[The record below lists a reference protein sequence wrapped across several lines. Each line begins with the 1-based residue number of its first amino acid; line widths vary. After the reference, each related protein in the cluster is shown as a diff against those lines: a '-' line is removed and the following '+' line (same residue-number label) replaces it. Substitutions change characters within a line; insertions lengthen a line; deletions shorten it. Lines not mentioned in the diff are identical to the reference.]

1 MEKVIIVTGGTS
13 GIGLNTARIL
23 AEKGCRVYEFSRRD
37 TGVYP
42 KVTHV
47 QADVTDEAQVN
58 AAVGTVLEREGHI
71 DVVINNAGFGISGA
85 IEFTETAEAQK
96 QFDVNFFGM
105 VRVNHAVLPVMRKQG
120 YGRIINMS
128 SVAAPIAIPFQAY
141 YSASKAA
148 VRTYTM
154 ALQSEVKPYG
164 IEVCAIM
171 PGDVATGF
179 TAARRKTPAGDD
191 EYGGRISRSV
201 AVMEHDEQTGITA
214 ESAGAFVAEK
224 ALQKKVP
231 VLCHPGRKV
240 QVLRLSDPRA
250 AEQGTGGSCRPDLRK
265 IIENCREAA
274 KNETVGNQQSAEGTG
289 GHVREV
295 LLLPAALLPLYP
307 RAMADHRTRI

>member
-13 GIGLNTARIL
+13 GIGLHTAQIL
-23 AEKGCRVYEFSRRD
+23 IEKGCRVYEFSRRE
-37 TGVYP
+37 TGADPRVR
-42 KVTHV
+42 HV
-47 QADVTDEAQVN
+47 QADVTDEMQIN
-58 AAVGTVLEREGHI
+58 AAVLSVLEKEGHI
-71 DVVINNAGFGISGA
+71 DVVVNNAGFGISGA
-85 IEFTETAEAQK
+85 VEFTDTREAQK

-105 VRVNHAVLPVMRKQG
+105 VRVNHAVLPIMRQQG

-179 TAARRKTPAGDD
+179 TAAREKNPKGDD

-201 AVMEHDEQTGITA
+201 AVMEHDEQTGISA
-214 ESAGAFVAEK
+214 RSAGAYVAQK

-231 VLCHPGRKV
+231 VLCTLGGKYKLFVFLTR
-240 QVLRLSDPRA
+240 VLPNRVLV
-250 AEQGTGGSCRPDLRK
+250 DLVGK
-265 IIENCREAA
+265 IYA
-274 KNETVGNQQSAEGTG
+274 S
-289 GHVREV
+289 
-295 LLLPAALLPLYP
+295 
-307 RAMADHRTRI
+307 

>member
-1 MEKVIIVTGGTS
+1 MDKVIIVTGGTS
-13 GIGLNTARIL
+13 GIGLNTARAL
-23 AEKGCRVYEFSRRD
+23 AAQGCRVYEFSRREG
-37 TGVYP
+37 GVDP
-42 KVTHV
+42 RVKHI
-47 QADVTDEAQVN
+47 QADVTDEEQVA
-58 AAVGTVLEREGHI
+58 AAVQTVFEREKRI

-85 IEFTETAEAQK
+85 IEFTDTSEAQK

-105 VRVNHAVLPVMRKQG
+105 VRVNHAVLPIMRAQG
-120 YGRIINMS
+120 FGRIINMS

-179 TAARRKTPAGDD
+179 TAARRKNPAGDD

-214 ESAGAFVAEK
+214 ESAGAFVAKK
-224 ALQKKVP
+224 ALQKKLP
-231 VLCHPGRKV
+231 VLCTLGGKYKV
-240 QVLRLSDPRA
+240 FVFLTR
-250 AEQGTGGSCRPDLRK
+250 
-265 IIENCREAA
+265 
-274 KNETVGNQQSAEGTG
+274 
-289 GHVREV
+289 
-295 LLLPAALLPLYP
+295 LLPDGILVDLVGKIYAK
-307 RAMADHRTRI
+307 